1 MHDEEAR
8 LAALKS
14 YDILDTPF
22 EESFD
27 DFTRLIAHICEA
39 PIAVINLVDRE
50 RQWFKSEIG
59 LGVRETPLDIS
70 ICKHA
75 ILQKGLFV
83 VPDTTLDERFQ
94 NNPLVTGEPYLR
106 FYAGA
111 LLETEQGLPLGTV
124 CVLDYK
130 PRQLTEAQADV
141 LGIVSRQVMTA
152 LELRKRTRRLQE
164 ALARNEQLREDLE
177 EQQRQLLL
185 LNEKLELLATTD
197 PLTGLHNR
205 RVFEQTMK
213 RQMGLFERSGVP
225 FCLVLLDLDHFKE
238 INDRHGHDQGD
249 LVLQQVAGMMRPAL
263 REVDMLAR
271 IGGEEF
277 AMILPDTDEE
287 DAMQVAER
295 LRREVAWADWET
307 GPLTLCAG
315 VAKVMPG
322 DTGTCLFSAADKAL
336 YRAKD
341 AGRNQVCV
349 RQAPL
354 METDV

>member
-39 PIAVINLVDRE
+39 PIAVINLIDRD

-59 LGVRETPLDIS
+59 LGTRETPLDVS

-83 VPDTTLDERFQ
+83 VPDTTLDPRFQ

-124 CVLDYK
+124 CVLDYQ
-130 PRQLTEAQADV
+130 PRHLTDAQADV
-141 LGIVSRQVMTA
+141 LGIVARQVMTA
-152 LELRKRTRRLQE
+152 LELRKRTRKLQE
-164 ALARNEQLREDLE
+164 ALDRNEQLREDLE
-177 EQQRQLLL
+177 DNQRQLLL
-185 LNEKLELLATTD
+185 LNDKLELLATTD
-197 PLTGLHNR
+197 PLTGLDNR

-213 RQMGLFERSGVP
+213 RLLELFARNATP
-225 FCLVLLDLDHFKE
+225 FSLVLLDLDRFKE
-238 INDRHGHDQGD
+238 INDQYGHDRGD
-249 LVLQQVAGMMRPAL
+249 QVLQQVAGMMRPAL

-277 AMILPDTDEE
+277 AMILPDTHEE
-287 DAMQVAER
+287 AALQVAER
-295 LRREVAWADWET
+295 LRREVAGADWET
-307 GPLTLCAG
+307 GQLTLCAG
-315 VAKVMPG
+315 VARVMPG
-322 DTGTCLFSAADKAL
+322 DTVTSLFSAADKAL
-336 YRAKD
+336 YRAKT

-349 RQAPL
+349 RAVAVEENP
-354 METDV
+354 